1 MGVAAVIVYV
11 TLGRARID
19 YRWILI
25 GAIAPDLVDGALSL
39 VIYEGDTGRGV
50 AHSVLAVVVIAVA
63 VLLLTRGHRRLSM
76 FGLAVGW
83 LLHLVAD
90 GMWAAPETFLW
101 PAFGSSFAAA
111 PAEPYSWDL
120 FVHPVDHLA
129 VWAGELA
136 GIIALVYLAAAFEL
150 GDKARRKR
158 FLEDGLLR
166 A

>member
-19 YRWILI
+19 YRWILV
-25 GAIAPDLVDGALSL
+25 GAVAPDVLDGMLSAT
-39 VIYEGDTGRGV
+39 VYETTSGRGV
-50 AHSVLAVVVIAVA
+50 AHSIVAVVVVA
-63 VLLLTRGHRRLSM
+63 VGIITFTRGESRLSL

-90 GMWAAPETFLW
+90 GMWGSPETFLW
-101 PAFGSSFAAA
+101 PAFGTRFSVV

-120 FVHPVDHLA
+120 LVHPLDHLA
-129 VWAGELA
+129 VWGGEVAGLA
-136 GIIALVYLAAAFEL
+136 ALLYLAAAFEL
-150 GDKARRKR
+150 GDPDRRKR
-158 FLEDGLLR
+158 FFEDGRLR